1 MATLT
6 RTFWNV
12 FHYLREM
19 LPLALIA
26 LAVLALL
33 GPWRRRRLARR
44 KLTSS
49 GTREVLLALFV
60 AFCGGLAAITLFPEG
75 FWGLLEPTRLRYGWK
90 FTDGFRD
97 FYSWEQVLSTLK
109 DPADILVPFREI
121 HRALRVGRYW
131 LWFLL
136 LGNIAMFLP
145 IGLFPALL
153 WRRWTW
159 WKSLLTGLCAS
170 VIIEVA
176 QLFNSR
182 STDIDDVILNTLGA
196 VLGWAV
202 AWLLERLWPKWT
214 EKCKVRE
221 VSPWT

>member
-12 FHYLREM
+12 WHYVREM

-26 LAVLALL
+26 LAVLVLL
-33 GPWRRRRLARR
+33 GPWRRRRLAKR

-49 GTREVLLALFV
+49 RTREIVLALFV
-60 AFCGGLAAITLFPEG
+60 AFCGGLAAITLFPGE
-75 FWGLLEPTRLRYGWK
+75 FWYFGIRNYLLYGVDPWRY
-90 FTDGFRD
+90 D
-97 FYSWEQVLSTLK
+97 FYSWEQVLSSLD
-109 DPADILVPFREI
+109 DPADILIPFREI
-121 HRALRVGRYW
+121 RRALLGGRYW

-136 LGNIAMFLP
+136 LGNIVMFMP
-145 IGLFPALL
+145 IGFFPKLL

-159 WKSLLTGLCAS
+159 WKSLLAGLCAS
-170 VIIEVA
+170 VTIEAA
-176 QLFNSR
+176 QLFTSR

-196 VLGWAV
+196 VLGYAL
-202 AWLLERLWPKWT
+202 ALLAQRLWPNWT
-214 EKCKVRE
+214 ENCKVRE